1 MNLPNIINNKKRE
14 ESIKFFIGFNKSDNS
29 LYDNLYIEDFKIVIK
44 IPMGEKDNL
53 PGHIKIERF
62 SLVNEVFLTSY
73 QMCYFFNYYTYIQF
87 KLKKKEKL
95 E

>member
-1 MNLPNIINNKKRE
+1 MLPEIKNSKKRE
-14 ESIKFFIGFNKSDNS
+14 EPIKLFIDFNKSDNS

-73 QMCYFFNYYTYIQF
+73 
-87 KLKKKEKL
+87 
-95 E
+95 